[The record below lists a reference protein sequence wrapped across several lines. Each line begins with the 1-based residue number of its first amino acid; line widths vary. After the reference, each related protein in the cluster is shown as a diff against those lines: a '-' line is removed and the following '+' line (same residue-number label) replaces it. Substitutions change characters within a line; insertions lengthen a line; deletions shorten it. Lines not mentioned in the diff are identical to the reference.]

1 MIKLNLNPSWQEKIA
16 QIASDR
22 QKTSE
27 EVVQEAIALYLGEVA
42 ANSGDR
48 LLALE
53 KEVALLKQTVNQLH
67 TLITVMR
74 QQQLKDT
81 SSQKTAISETVFM
94 PEIDEDMD
102 DEPDEILYDFL
113 EPS

>member
-1 MIKLNLNPSWQEKIA
+1 MQINISQSWKQKIA
-16 QIASDR
+16 KIASDR
-22 QKTSE
+22 QKTSQ

-48 LLALE
+48 LVALE
-53 KEVALLKQTVNQLH
+53 QEVILLRQMVNQLH
-67 TLITVMR
+67 TTTTVMR
-74 QQQLKDT
+74 QHQLST
-81 SSQKTAISETVFM
+81 PSSQQTPVSETLFM
-94 PEIDEDMD
+94 PEIDDDIE

>member
-1 MIKLNLNPSWQEKIA
+1 MQVNISRDWQEKIGK
-16 QIASDR
+16 IASDR
-22 QKTSE
+22 QKSSQ

-48 LLALE
+48 LVALE
-53 KEVALLKQTVNQLH
+53 QEVIRLRQMVNQLH
-67 TLITVMR
+67 TTVTVMR
-74 QQQLKDT
+74 KQQL
-81 SSQKTAISETVFM
+81 SETSHQNPPVSGTVLM
-94 PEIDEDMD
+94 PETDEDME

>member
-1 MIKLNLNPSWQEKIA
+1 MKLNLNPSWQEKIA

-48 LLALE
+48 LVVLE
-53 KEVALLKQTVNQLH
+53 QEVALLKQTVNQLH
-67 TLITVMR
+67 TLITVIR

-81 SSQKTAISETVFM
+81 SNQKTPVSETIFM
-94 PEIDEDMD
+94 PEIDDDIE

>member
-1 MIKLNLNPSWQEKIA
+1 MQLNISKSWQEKIA
-16 QIASDR
+16 KIASDR

-27 EVVQEAIALYLGEVA
+27 EVVKEAIALYLGEVA

-48 LLALE
+48 LVALE
-53 KEVALLKQTVNQLH
+53 QEVALLKQTVNQLH
-67 TLITVMR
+67 TLITVIR
-74 QQQLKDT
+74 QQQLKDA
-81 SSQKTAISETVFM
+81 SNQKTPVSETVFM
-94 PEIDEDMD
+94 PEVDDDIE

>member
-1 MIKLNLNPSWQEKIA
+1 MKLNLNPSWQEKIA

-42 ANSGDR
+42 VNSGDR

-53 KEVALLKQTVNQLH
+53 KEVTLLKQTINQLH
-67 TLITVMR
+67 TLITVIR

-81 SSQKTAISETVFM
+81 SSQKIPVPETILI
-94 PEIDEDMD
+94 PETDEDME
-102 DEPDEILYDFL
+102 DEPDEILYNFL